1 MQPSPAPEEAIRQLL
16 NEQVAAWNAGD
27 AKAWCKDFTSD
38 AGFVNI
44 LGMHFQGRDANERR
58 HAELFT
64 GIFKGSH
71 LEVHESKVH
80 VLGDAAAIA
89 DVVLDLTRFRG
100 LPPGI
105 RPTLGN
111 ALLRTRMHY
120 ALIRE
125 AGRWCVVFS
134 QNTAVIPMPPLT

>member
-1 MQPSPAPEEAIRQLL
+1 MQPSPVPEDAIRQLL
-16 NEQVAAWNAGD
+16 GEQVAAWNAGD
-27 AKAWCKDFTSD
+27 AKAWCKDFTPD

-64 GIFKGSH
+64 GIFKGSR
-71 LEVHESKVH
+71 LEVHELKVR

-89 DVVLDLTRFRG
+89 DAVLDLTRFRG

-105 RPTLGN
+105 RPTRGDAVLQ
-111 ALLRTRMHY
+111 TRMHY
-120 ALIRE
+120 VLVRE
-125 AGRWCVVFS
+125 ADRWRIIFS
-134 QNTAVIPMPPLT
+134 QNTAVMPSPLVK